1 MVYFILQGLSLVL
14 VQRKEK
20 TMLVAFGGK
29 GSELSNQVL
38 PFFSLLTTNSSLN
51 TAAGIFSVTLNLFNC
66 FSSSSNQ
73 RSRETKVSHTR
84 GLLNRYRFLCAL
96 LATNDVFHSLQF
108 N

>member
-51 TAAGIFSVTLNLFNC
+51 TAAGIFSA
-66 FSSSSNQ
+66 SNQ

-84 GLLNRYRFLCAL
+84 GLLNRSKFLCAL
-96 LATNDVFHSLQF
+96 LATNDVFHSFHF